1 MMELAASSMCQ
12 RHAVILPRMKLTAA
26 TPIVLALLLAPS
38 SFAQGNYAGD
48 APRKPKPAFPDQT
61 DAPKP
66 ARPSAAVKVESIT
79 NRLTSPWAMALLPD
93 GNFLVTESIGTMRI
107 VRRDGVVSAP
117 LAGVP
122 GVKVVAAQGLHDILL
137 DPGFAQNR
145 LLYFTYFAP
154 PPGEKPAL
162 WPVEYFYQKVWTK
175 PLAERRLTDIGT
187 ERIARARLSLDETSL
202 EEVRTLAE
210 GAERR
215 IVLAPDGTLYVTGA
229 DRFRF
234 YDSKYDGVEHD
245 FTDNP
250 DIGRNF
256 SGRVLRINRDGSIPK
271 DNPWLTRATVAAETF
286 AHGLR
291 DPEGAAI
298 NPATGELWVTD
309 HGPQGGD
316 EINIVRAGKN
326 YGWPDV
332 SYGTQYDFQ
341 RTDGRKNVPVGNG
354 KTSMPGVEE
363 PAYFWFPDIAPSG
376 MLFYTGDRFP
386 EWKGNLFVGGLE
398 AQALVRLVLKGD
410 RVAAEE
416 RLLTERKQRVR
427 DIRQGSDGAIYLLT
441 GSELVRITPK

>member
-1 MMELAASSMCQ
+1 MRRL
-12 RHAVILPRMKLTAA
+12 MKTLVLSAFVAA
-26 TPIVLALLLAPS
+26 TLTLAQ
-38 SFAQGNYAGD
+38 AQRNPYAGD
-48 APRKPKPAFPDQT
+48 LPRKPKPAFPGQT
-61 DAPKP
+61 DAPPPSKP
-66 ARPSAAVKVESIT
+66 SPEIKVETIT
-79 NRLTSPWAMALLPD
+79 TRLTTPWSMALLPD

-107 VRRDGVVSAP
+107 VRGDGSVSAP

-122 GVKVVAAQGLHDILL
+122 GVKVVAAQGLHDVVL

-145 LLYFTYFAP
+145 LLYFCYFAP
-154 PPGEKPAL
+154 PPGEDPAI
-162 WPVEYFYQKVWTK
+162 WPVEFFYQKVWTK
-175 PLAERRLTDIGT
+175 SLAERRTMKIGT
-187 ERIARARLSLDETSL
+187 ERMARARLSNDNKSL
-202 EEVRTLAE
+202 EDVQVLVE

-215 IVLAPDGTLYVTGA
+215 IVLAPDGTIYVTGA

-256 SGRVLRINRDGSIPK
+256 SGRVVRINRDGSIPK
-271 DNPWLTRATVAAETF
+271 DNPWLNRATVPAETF

-316 EINIVRAGKN
+316 EIDIIRPGRN

-332 SYGTQYDFQ
+332 SYGVQYDFQ
-341 RTDGRKNVPVGNG
+341 RTDGRKNVLVGNG

-363 PAYFWFPDIAPSG
+363 PAYFWVPDIAPSG
-376 MLFYTGDRFP
+376 MLFYTGDLFP
-386 EWKGNLFVGGLE
+386 QWKGNMFVGALE
-398 AQALVRLVLKGD
+398 GQALVRLVLNGD

-416 RLLTERKQRVR
+416 RLLGERKMRVR
-427 DIRQGSDGAIYLLT
+427 DIRQGPDGAIYLLT
-441 GSELVRITPK
+441 GTGLLRLTPK

>member
-1 MMELAASSMCQ
+1 MRRLMKTAVLYAFVTATLTVVHAQ
-12 RHAVILPRMKLTAA
+12 RNP
-26 TPIVLALLLAPS
+26 
-38 SFAQGNYAGD
+38 YAGD
-48 APRKPKPAFPDQT
+48 VPRKPKPAFPGQT
-61 DAPKP
+61 DAPPPSKP
-66 ARPSAAVKVESIT
+66 SPEIKVEIIT
-79 NRLTSPWAMALLPD
+79 TRLTSPWSMALLPD

-107 VRRDGVVSAP
+107 VRGDGSVSAP

-122 GVKVVAAQGLHDILL
+122 GVKVVAAQGLHDVVL

-145 LLYFTYFAP
+145 LLYFCYFAP
-154 PPGEKPAL
+154 PPGEDPAI
-162 WPVEYFYQKVWTK
+162 WPVEFFYQKVWTK
-175 PLAERRLTDIGT
+175 SLAERRTMRIGT
-187 ERIARARLSLDETSL
+187 ERMARARLSDDNKSL
-202 EEVRTLAE
+202 QDLQVLVE

-215 IVLAPDGTLYVTGA
+215 IVFAPDGKIYVTGA

-256 SGRVLRINRDGSIPK
+256 SGRVLRINRDGSIPA
-271 DNPWLTRATVAAETF
+271 DNPWLNRATVPAETF

-316 EINIVRAGKN
+316 EIDIIKPGRN

-332 SYGTQYDFQ
+332 SYGVQYDFQ

-354 KTSMPGVEE
+354 RTSMPGVEE
-363 PAYFWFPDIAPSG
+363 PAYFWVPDVAPSG
-376 MLFYTGDRFP
+376 MLFYTGDLFP
-386 EWKGNLFVGGLE
+386 QWKGNVFVGALE
-398 AQALVRLVLKGD
+398 GQALVRLVLNGD

-416 RLLTERKQRVR
+416 RLLIDRKMRVR
-427 DIRQGSDGAIYLLT
+427 DIRQGPDGAIYLLT
-441 GSELVRITPK
+441 SVGLSRLSPK